1 MKLAAARSLPVQ
13 RTLRQVSS
21 FSKRDHLWRQ
31 MLLRLS
37 MRRVMAVMFVLSICA
52 LSHRFH
58 RSVRPQFSDG
68 RVRRRLRH
76 HLVRH
81 FCTRLLLF
89 SPSVYA
95 HRHMTFA
102 AQHLPYRHGENA
114 PHRADRP
121 AAALVRQA
129 LLSPYICNTLS
140 RYAGPVDCARQIIA
154 RDGFKGLYRGLKV
167 NFIGVMPE
175 KAIKL
180 AVNDAC
186 RNHFLQANSGA
197 PVTIV
202 QGRRSS
208 SSRLG

>member
-1 MKLAAARSLPVQ
+1 
-13 RTLRQVSS
+13 
-21 FSKRDHLWRQ
+21 
-31 MLLRLS
+31 
-37 MRRVMAVMFVLSICA
+37 MRRVIAVMSVMSIGA
-52 LSHRFH
+52 PSHPLY

-76 HLVRH
+76 HLVRYLY
-81 FCTRLLLF
+81 TRLVLS
-89 SPSVYA
+89 SPLYT
-95 HRHMTFA
+95 RMTFA
-102 AQHLPYRHGENA
+102 AQHLPHRHGENA

-121 AAALVRQA
+121 AAALVRQS
-129 LLSPYICNTLS
+129 LPSQHVCNTSS

-186 RNHFLQANSGA
+186 RNHFVQANSGA

-202 QGRRSS
+202 QGRSSS